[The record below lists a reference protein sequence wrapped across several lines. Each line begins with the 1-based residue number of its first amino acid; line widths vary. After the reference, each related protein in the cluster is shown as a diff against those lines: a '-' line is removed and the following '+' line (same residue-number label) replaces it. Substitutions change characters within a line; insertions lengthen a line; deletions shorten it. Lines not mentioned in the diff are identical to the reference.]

1 MLAATWPISR
11 EEKRSASRSPARWPT
26 RRWSC
31 CSTSPRPRSMKPP
44 SWRLN
49 LPFKTSCVTRDS
61 PAYSLLMTPLRQRV
75 WPSGHYCSRPDAS
88 CALALLKR
96 CCMLKFVFN
105 NQLYLVL
112 AQAFVAALAALLV
125 VLLARKRG
133 IHLESETLIALLR
146 GIIQIIA
153 VGSVLML
160 LLRGPRWTSGFL
172 LAGMIVA
179 AGATSA
185 RRAKGMPDAFRVSAS
200 SIAFGAGSVIALMTW
215 LGVIDTAI
223 TSLVPV
229 GSMLIAN
236 AMNTNGLALNR
247 FRADVLAHVGEIE
260 TALALGAEAKNS
272 VGPYVQAS
280 FEASLIPAIDSLR
293 SLGIVWIPGLM
304 AGMLLS
310 GARPVYAAI
319 YQFVVLAM
327 IFASSGLTSLVST
340 LLMRTRVM
348 SPAEQLVLRPEN

>member
-1 MLAATWPISR
+1 VPKYFS
-11 EEKRSASRSPARWPT
+11 S
-26 RRWSC
+26 
-31 CSTSPRPRSMKPP
+31 
-44 SWRLN
+44 
-49 LPFKTSCVTRDS
+49 
-61 PAYSLLMTPLRQRV
+61 
-75 WPSGHYCSRPDAS
+75 
-88 CALALLKR
+88 
-96 CCMLKFVFN
+96 
-105 NQLYLVL
+105 NQLYLGL
-112 AQAFVAALAALLV
+112 EQALIAALAAMLV

-133 IHLESETLIALLR
+133 IHLEREVVVAMVR
-146 GIIQIIA
+146 GLVQIVA
-153 VGSVLML
+153 VGSILLL
-160 LLRGPRWTSGFL
+160 LLRGPRWTSGLFL
-172 LAGMIVA
+172 SAMIIA

-185 RRAKGMPDAFRVSAS
+185 RRAKGMPDAFRISAW

-223 TSLVPV
+223 TSLVPI

-260 TALALGAEAKNS
+260 TALALGAEARNS
-272 VGPYVQAS
+272 VSPYVQAS
-280 FEASLIPAIDSLR
+280 FEASLIPAIDSIR

-327 IFASSGLTSLVST
+327 IFAASGLTSLVST
-340 LLMRTRVM
+340 LLIRDRIFT
-348 SPAEQLVLRPEN
+348 AAQQLSLQPGR

>member
-1 MLAATWPISR
+1 
-11 EEKRSASRSPARWPT
+11 
-26 RRWSC
+26 
-31 CSTSPRPRSMKPP
+31 
-44 SWRLN
+44 
-49 LPFKTSCVTRDS
+49 
-61 PAYSLLMTPLRQRV
+61 
-75 WPSGHYCSRPDAS
+75 
-88 CALALLKR
+88 
-96 CCMLKFVFN
+96 MLKYFSS
-105 NQLYLVL
+105 NQLYLGL
-112 AQAFVAALAALLV
+112 EQALIAVVAAMAV

-133 IHLESETLIALLR
+133 IHLESETLIAMVR
-146 GIIQIIA
+146 GIVQIVA
-153 VGSVLML
+153 VGSILLL
-160 LLRGPRWTSGFL
+160 LLRAPRWTSGFL
-172 LAGMIVA
+172 LAAMIIA

-185 RRAKGMPDAFRVSAS
+185 RRAKGMPGAFRVSAW
-200 SIAFGAGSVIALMTW
+200 SIACGAGSVIALMTW

-236 AMNTNGLALNR
+236 SMNTNGLALNR
-247 FRADVLAHVGEIE
+247 LRADVLAHVGEIE

-272 VGPYVQAS
+272 VAPYVQAS

-327 IFASSGLTSLVST
+327 IFAASGLTSLVST
-340 LLMRTRVM
+340 LLIRDRLFT
-348 SPAEQLVLRPEN
+348 AAQQLILQPGR